1 MAVNELDREYLNLLH
16 QCDQIENIISG
27 IKMAGE
33 TDEEKKK
40 TVGNIIMY
48 LEIEILDTKYT
59 DANKDLSRINSV
71 ISTGRT
77 YWKS

>member
-16 QCDQIENIISG
+16 QCDQIENIIGG

-40 TVGNIIMY
+40 TVGDIIMY
-48 LEIEILDTKYT
+48 LEIEILDSKYT
-59 DANKDLSRINSV
+59 DAKKDMTRINST
-71 ISTGRT
+71 ITTGRA

>member
-16 QCDQIENIISG
+16 QCDQIENIIGG
-27 IKMAGE
+27 IKMGGE

-48 LEIEILDTKYT
+48 LEIEILDSKYT
-59 DANKDLSRINSV
+59 EANKDLGRINSV